1 MDTIYYCP
9 ACSTKNRVAQEKVG
23 LKPKCGKCGTS
34 LAGAALAGR
43 VNSLADSD
51 FISHVQQARV
61 PVLVDFYSPTCG
73 PCQRLAPVLESL
85 AARFS
90 GKLIIYKINT
100 AIEQAHAARFGI
112 TGVPTLIFF
121 RQGQEA
127 DRIVGAMP
135 EEDLARRIQA
145 FLG

>member
-1 MDTIYYCP
+1 MDTIYHCP
-9 ACSTKNRVAQEKVG
+9 GCGAKNRVAQEKAAF
-23 LKPKCGKCGTS
+23 KPKCGKCGVS
-34 LAGAALAGR
+34 LAGAAIAGQVNALTDSEFAAR
-43 VNSLADSD
+43 VQNSLL
-51 FISHVQQARV
+51 

-73 PCQRLAPVLESL
+73 PCQMLAPVLDSL
-85 AARFS
+85 ASRFS
-90 GKLIIYKINT
+90 GRIVIYKVNT
-100 AIEQAHAARFGI
+100 ASQQANAARLGI
-112 TGVPTLIFF
+112 RGVPTLIFF

>member
-1 MDTIYYCP
+1 MDSIYHCP
-9 ACSTKNRVAQEKVG
+9 SCGAKNRVAQDKAG
-23 LKPKCGKCGTS
+23 LKPKCGKCGVS
-34 LAGAALAGR
+34 LAGAAQAGR
-43 VNSLADSD
+43 VNTLTDSD
-51 FISHVQQARV
+51 FAGRIQQAGA

-73 PCQRLAPVLESL
+73 PCQMLAPVLESL

-100 AIEQAHAARFGI
+100 ASEQANAARFGI
-112 TGVPTLIFF
+112 RGVPTLIFF

-135 EEDLARRIQA
+135 EEDLTRRIQA